1 MKYKIKSVTDEL
13 VKRLS
18 LWNNVE
24 VITCTDFAQMDIYD
38 PYFSITLDVYYRGG
52 TIPFRNDRK
61 KIFSDMDFFE
71 SSTVTL
77 KDRFLL
83 EDLPVRIEYKDLE
96 RIDRLVGELDN
107 PDALYRERG
116 TYIFH
121 RIEEGIPL
129 YEKTKWLTEIRLR
142 LENMP
147 DRFWEI
153 FREVSQS
160 RMEHYLSDIGA
171 AVFQKDNLF
180 YKISLAGFLDSA
192 CCTLFAINKKFEP
205 SSKRYR
211 ELIGKLPV
219 LPAGFMAN
227 FEVLL
232 RIDDNFT
239 TERNREVAE
248 LLAKG
253 IIGLL

>member
-1 MKYKIKSVTDEL
+1 MKYKVKGVTDEL

-18 LWNNVE
+18 SWSNVE
-24 VITCTDFAQMDIYD
+24 VITCTDAATIDFYD
-38 PYFSITLDVYYRGG
+38 PYFSITLDVYYRGDA
-52 TIPFRNDRK
+52 ILSRIEREK
-61 KIFSDMDFFE
+61 LFSDSLYFE
-71 SSTVTL
+71 SSTVTQ
-77 KDRFLL
+77 KDRFMM
-83 EDLPVRIEYKDLE
+83 DDFPVRIEYKNLE
-96 RIDRLVGELDN
+96 RIEKLISDLEN
-107 PDALYRERG
+107 PDALYKERG

-121 RIEEGIPL
+121 RIEEGIL
-129 YEKTKWLTEIRLR
+129 LFERTGWLGDIRQKLEK
-142 LENMP
+142 MP

-180 YKISLAGFLDSA
+180 YKISIAGFLDSA
-192 CCTLFAINKKFEP
+192 CCTLFAVNRKFEP
-205 SSKRYR
+205 SAKRFR
-211 ELIGKLPV
+211 ELIGQLPV

-227 FEVLL
+227 FDVLL

-253 IIGLL
+253 IIGL

>member
-1 MKYKIKSVTDEL
+1 MKYKVKGITDDL
-13 VKRLS
+13 VSRLS
-18 LWNNVE
+18 QWPNVE
-24 VITCTDFAQMDIYD
+24 VITCTDAATMDVYD
-38 PYFSITLDVYYRGG
+38 PYFSITLDVYYRGEG
-52 TIPFRNDRK
+52 IPLRK
-61 KIFSDMDFFE
+61 NREEIFSDALFFE

-77 KDRFLL
+77 KDRFMI
-83 EDLPVRIEYKDLE
+83 DDFPVRIDYKDIE
-96 RIDRLVGELDN
+96 RIDKLISDLDN

-121 RIEEGIPL
+121 RVEEGILL
-129 YEKTKWLTEIRLR
+129 YEKSDWLGDIRKK
-142 LENMP
+142 LEKMP

-180 YKISLAGFLDSA
+180 YKISIAGFLNSA

-205 SSKRYR
+205 SAKRFHD
-211 ELIGKLPV
+211 LIGKLPV

-227 FEVLL
+227 FDVLL

-253 IIGLL
+253 IIGL